1 MVSNCFEDLTP
12 HLVIDGVEEFT
23 NLKFTGHT
31 NPMASYINRVY
42 EIETEDREKM
52 IVKYYRPDRW
62 SLDAIYDEHDFVL
75 DCAEDEIPVV
85 APLELNNDSTVG
97 LWDKYAF
104 ALFPKK
110 SGRMLDITSDEQWVR
125 VGELIGRIHQCGA
138 KYDAPNRIVLD
149 PEGSTELFLDNLLSG
164 NLINES
170 NKKPFEEVCSNILK
184 TIKPLFSDFE
194 KIRIHGDCH
203 RGNIIQRP
211 GEGLM
216 IIDFDDMST
225 SVPVQDLWMLL
236 PARLDQS
243 RREMNLMIEGYE
255 KFRDFDYKSLKL
267 IEPLRAMRIIYFI
280 EWSSRQS
287 KDHHFK
293 RINPDWGSDIFWRT
307 EINDLNVQYQEIL
320 EGIKG
325 SGA

>member
-1 MVSNCFEDLTP
+1 MISNCFEDLTP
-12 HLVIDGVEEFT
+12 HMLIDGVEAFT
-23 NLKFTGHT
+23 DLRFTGHT

-52 IVKYYRPDRW
+52 IVKYYRPGRW
-62 SLDAIYDEHDFVL
+62 SIDALFDEHDFIL
-75 DCAEDEIPVV
+75 DCVEDEIPVV
-85 APLELNNDSTVG
+85 APLELNNESTLG
-97 LWDKYAF
+97 LWDKYSF

-110 SGRMLDITSDEQWVR
+110 SGPMLEINSDEEWLR
-125 VGELIGRIHQCGA
+125 AGELIGRIHATGA
-138 KYDAPNRIVLD
+138 KYNADHRMILD
-149 PEGSTELFLDNLLSG
+149 PEGSTELFLQNLLAG
-164 NLINES
+164 GLIS
-170 NKKPFEEVCSNILK
+170 DGSKLAFEEICLKILK
-184 TIKPLFSDFE
+184 VIKPLFKDFE

-216 IIDFDDMST
+216 IIDFDDMAT

-236 PARLDQS
+236 PGRLDHS
-243 RREMNLMIEGYE
+243 KREMNLMLEGYV

-280 EWSSRQS
+280 EWCGRQS
-287 KDHHFK
+287 LDHHFR

-307 EINDLNVQYQEIL
+307 EINDLNVQYHEIL
-320 EGIKG
+320 DALKI
-325 SGA
+325 

>member
-12 HLVIDGVEEFT
+12 HLLIDGVEEFT
-23 NLKFTGHT
+23 GKRFTGHT

-62 SLDAIYDEHDFVL
+62 SIDAIYDEHDFIL
-75 DCAEDEIPVV
+75 DCVDDEIPVV
-85 APLELNNDSTVG
+85 APLELNNGSTVG

-104 ALFPKK
+104 ALYPKK
-110 SGRMLDITSDEQWVR
+110 SGPMLEITKDEEWVR
-125 VGELIGRIHQCGA
+125 IGELIGRIHLCGGR
-138 KYDAPNRIVLD
+138 YDAPNRIVLD
-149 PEGSTELFLDNLLSG
+149 PEGSTEVFLDNLLSG
-164 NLINES
+164 SLINDA
-170 NKKPFEEVCSNILK
+170 NRKPFEEVCRNILK
-184 TIKPLFSDFE
+184 TITPLFSDFE

-216 IIDFDDMST
+216 VIDFDDMAT
-225 SVPVQDLWMLL
+225 SVPVHDLWMLL
-236 PARLDQS
+236 PGRLDKC
-243 RREMNLMIEGYE
+243 RKEMNLMLEGYE
-255 KFRDFDYKSLKL
+255 KFRKFDNRSLKL

-280 EWSSRQS
+280 EWSARQS
-287 KDHHFK
+287 QDHHFK
-293 RINPDWGSDIFWRT
+293 RINPEWGGDIFWRT

-320 EGIKG
+320 EAIKG
-325 SGA
+325 